1 MKLVDILARELEEWP
16 SDECETHAAVVDY
29 RGDYVIQFTKG
40 GAPAWVGHSYTI
52 LGHGCGPDVYW
63 RDEDPIGARG
73 LKPAQE
79 NMCSR
84 EEWQA
89 ARAAYLASIQ
99 PERDAE
105 IARIVESALQTQ
117 QGGTHYKDLK
127 IQPIE
132 YIHANGLD
140 FFQGNIVKYA
150 TRHKDKNGA
159 EDLRKVIH
167 YAQLALELQ
176 YGEKNK

>member
-16 SDECETHAAVVDY
+16 VGRKTAYQSNVDDEIYFDE
-29 RGDYVIQFTKG
+29 RGGIN
-40 GAPAWVGHSYTI
+40 
-52 LGHGCGPDVYW
+52 GCKDNQYLPSRMLADDLQTAEVT
-63 RDEDPIGARG
+63 
-73 LKPAQE
+73 E
-79 NMCSR
+79 ND
-84 EEWQA
+84 WQA
-89 ARAAYLASIQ
+89 ARAAYLASVQ
-99 PERDAE
+99 PARDAQ
-105 IARIVESALQTQ
+105 IVESALQTQ

-150 TRHKDKNGA
+150 TRHKDKNGV

-167 YAQLALELQ
+167 YAQLAIELQ
-176 YGEKNK
+176 YGEKP

>member
-16 SDECETHAAVVDY
+16 EGASFAWQDWDKEVRFHGRPGKSFHATQLASDNVRNYQEDNPNHGVT
-29 RGDYVIQFTKG
+29 
-40 GAPAWVGHSYTI
+40 VG
-52 LGHGCGPDVYW
+52 
-63 RDEDPIGARG
+63 
-73 LKPAQE
+73 
-79 NMCSR
+79 
-84 EEWQA
+84 EWQA
-89 ARAAYLASIQ
+89 ARASYLASIQ

-105 IARIVESALQTQ
+105 ISEIVESALQIQ

-159 EDLRKVIH
+159 QDLRKIIH
-167 YAQLALELQ
+167 YAQLAIELQ
-176 YGEKNK
+176 YGEKP